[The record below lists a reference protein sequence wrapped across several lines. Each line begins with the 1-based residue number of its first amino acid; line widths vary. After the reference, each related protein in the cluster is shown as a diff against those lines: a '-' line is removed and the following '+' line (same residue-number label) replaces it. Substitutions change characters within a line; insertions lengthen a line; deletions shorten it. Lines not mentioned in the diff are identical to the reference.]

1 MSGNTQDMP
10 FIPTLFAKVHM
21 CVCVRARACV
31 LTCLQSQDALQVK
44 VVHPNVKLTKGGEM
58 SIRLT
63 PSAASRP
70 AAAIASAR
78 SSTARTFERSSS
90 DMPSH
95 SRRASRRNS
104 GGVACGLAFCSV
116 SSTDARREYLQ

>member
-1 MSGNTQDMP
+1 MSGNTQRICHSFP
-10 FIPTLFAKVHM
+10 HHSQQ
-21 CVCVRARACV
+21 CVCVCARV

-44 VVHPNVKLTKGGEM
+44 VVHPNVNLTQGGEL

-90 DMPSH
+90 DMLSH

-104 GGVACGLAFCSV
+104 GGVACGLALCSV
-116 SSTDARREYLQ
+116 SSTDARREYL